1 MRAALLLAAALLG
14 DGAAQLPRAVTD
26 LGRIDPPF
34 AEPIQASVPVRN
46 AGASDAAI
54 DRAVPHCA
62 GCTRIASAPRL
73 IPAGGAGEVR
83 LLLEPGRSRGRL
95 RFGATLL
102 SGGAPWC
109 TAEVTMLVPG
119 IDAGAPGAID
129 LGNVAPGAAIERAIP
144 VRIVA
149 APGAACSAVA
159 RGDAARAW
167 FEFGGAAGV
176 PLGHGLE
183 ERRGRAVVAIEV
195 PPEAPDGA
203 IERAVDI
210 ELSEGGRVVDR
221 SRVMARATIT
231 RPSAAEP
238 AALFVTASADGG
250 EREFEV
256 LLPACGARVE
266 AEGARILGVVVDGAG
281 SRVRLLP
288 DVAVGEWAR
297 GLRRGVIRLRCGA
310 AAHDVPWLGCD
321 LDPADPPPTPAEL
334 REVIAFKRDIVRAST
349 SAYLEDTLVAAELLR
364 GPPPGAPP
372 GSGVRIRRWVHRSHD
387 GCFRTTAIRPDGAQ
401 GVDVTVS
408 DGRMEARCGRDGA
421 VTVREEAGAAGHAL
435 RAEWEAVAGML
446 GSVARGT
453 ARDGLEDLAE
463 AIDRE
468 PAGAVQVAWDAPE
481 EAGRALLRV
490 TLGGGS
496 PMRVWLDPG
505 HGLAVVR
512 RAQSVDDGSVV
523 DRVAWTADSF
533 FATPCGIELPGRVR
547 SIQERGPAVAEHH
560 GAPRRTVHEQ
570 AMRCLAFRI
579 DPPAGEADR
588 SPERWS
594 EQVRQQALAMWDEGL
609 PRQENP

>member
-1 MRAALLLAAALLG
+1 MSAAWLLAAATV
-14 DGAAQLPRAVTD
+14 GAAADLPRAAVD
-26 LGRIDPPF
+26 LGRVDPPF
-34 AEPIQASVPVRN
+34 AEPIQVSVPVRN
-46 AGASDAAI
+46 AGPAEAAI

-62 GCTRIASAPRL
+62 GCTRVAAVPRS
-73 IPAGGAGEVR
+73 IPAGGTGEVR

-102 SGGAPWC
+102 GGGGPWC

-129 LGNVAPGAAIERAIP
+129 LGTVAPGAALERAVP
-144 VRIVA
+144 VRVVA
-149 APGAACSAVA
+149 APGSACSAVA
-159 RGDAARAW
+159 RGAGAWAR
-167 FEFGGAAGV
+167 FEGDGAAGV

-183 ERRGRAVVAIEV
+183 ERRGRVVVALDV
-195 PPEAPDGA
+195 PPGAPDGA
-203 IERAVDI
+203 VEASVDV
-210 ELSEGGRVVDR
+210 ELLEGGRVLDR
-221 SRVMARATIT
+221 SRVEVRASVA
-231 RPSAAEP
+231 RPSSAVP
-238 AALFVTASADGG
+238 PALFVAPAPDGSV
-250 EREFEV
+250 REFEV
-256 LLPACGARVE
+256 RLPTCGAQVR
-266 AEGARILGVVVDGAG
+266 AEGALVLGVAADAAG
-281 SRVRLLP
+281 TRVRLLP
-288 DVAVGEWAR
+288 DAAGAPAR
-297 GLRRGVIRLRCGA
+297 GVRRGVVRLRCGA
-310 AAHDVPWLGCD
+310 AVHEIPWLGCD
-321 LDPADPPPTPAEL
+321 LDPADAPPTPAAL
-334 REVIAFKRDIVRAST
+334 REVIAFKRDLIRAST
-349 SAYLEDTLVAAELLR
+349 TAYLEDTFVAAELLR
-364 GPPPGAPP
+364 GTPAGAPP
-372 GSGVRIRRWVHRSHD
+372 ASGVRIRRWVLRAHD
-387 GCFRTTAIRPDGAQ
+387 GCFRATAIRPDGFTGA
-401 GVDVTVS
+401 DVTVS
-408 DGRMEARCGRDGA
+408 DGRIEARVGRDGA
-421 VTVREEAGAAGHAL
+421 VAVREEAGAAGHAL

-468 PAGAVQVAWDAPE
+468 PAGAVQVAWDAPDE
-481 EAGRALLRV
+481 GGRALVRV

-547 SIQERGPAVAEHH
+547 SIQERGPAAAEHH

-579 DPPAGEADR
+579 DPPAGEVDR

-594 EQVRQQALAMWDEGL
+594 EQVRQQALAMWDEGC
-609 PRQENP
+609 PRQEHP